1 MTTDV
6 LEDVVRIYGFL
17 DSYADTL
24 VTVLFILYE
33 VDDRVN
39 VAVDTIL

>member
-1 MTTDV
+1 MTINV
-6 LEDVVRIYGFL
+6 LKDVVKIYGFL

-24 VTVLFILYE
+24 VTALFILYE
-33 VDDRVN
+33 INDRVN